1 MHILQQRAERAKL
14 QQLTDRAN
22 FDQPLSGTEEAAI
35 HGRWRSAQHHPSNS
49 RIEAGAGLRLITS
62 GWAGW
67 LRCADDGRRL
77 IFLFLMPGD
86 YIVPGLFNVHDCDL
100 ICLTPVRTVDASP
113 LARYGSTATPQS
125 SAMIERSGLRYRH
138 LLLDHLTR
146 LMLGSTT
153 SSIALLLIEL
163 HERSVQSGACVDG
176 RFSLPIGQ
184 RMLAASLG
192 RSTVQVNKVLSK
204 FQTDGLIRV
213 GYDWLEVVDPAALQS
228 LSGMTPRPL
237 ALPHHDRCTLTAAP
251 GAVNDIQLTN
261 KKTSRV

>member
-1 MHILQQRAERAKL
+1 MHILKQRAERANL
-14 QQLTDRAN
+14 QQLTDRAS
-22 FDQPLSGTEEAAI
+22 FDRPLSGTEEAAI
-35 HGRWRSAQHHPSNS
+35 HGLWRSARHHPSNS
-49 RIEAGAGLRLITS
+49 RIEAGSGLRLITS

-86 YIVPGLFNVHDCDL
+86 YIVPALFNVHDCNL
-100 ICLTPVRTVDASP
+100 VCLTPVRTVDASP
-113 LARYGSTATPQS
+113 LAEAGSTATPQS
-125 SAMIERSGLRYRH
+125 SAMIHRSGQRYRH

-146 LMLGSTT
+146 LMMGSTT

-163 HERSVQSGACVDG
+163 HERSVQSGACVNG

-213 GYDWLEVVDPAALQS
+213 GYDWLEVVDPTGLQS
-228 LSGMTPRPL
+228 LSGMTPRPQ
-237 ALPHHDRCTLTAAP
+237 PCDIMIH
-251 GAVNDIQLTN
+251 AV
-261 KKTSRV
+261 

>member
-1 MHILQQRAERAKL
+1 VHILHQRAERANLQKL
-14 QQLTDRAN
+14 IERTN
-22 FDQPLSGTEEAAI
+22 FDQPLTGVEEAAI
-35 HGRWRSAQHHPSNS
+35 QSLWRTAQHHPSNS
-49 RIEAGAGLRLITS
+49 RIDAGAGLRLITS

-86 YIVPGLFNVHDCDL
+86 YIVPALFNVHDCDL
-100 ICLTPVRTVDASP
+100 VCLTPVRTVDAAP
-113 LARYGSTATPQS
+113 LAETGSKATPQT
-125 SAMIERSGLRYRH
+125 SAMIDRSSLRYRH

-163 HERSVQSGACVDG
+163 HERSVRSGACDNG

-213 GYDWLEVVDPAALQS
+213 GYDWLEIMDPIALRS

-237 ALPHHDRCTLTAAP
+237 PCNIVVDT
-251 GAVNDIQLTN
+251 V
-261 KKTSRV
+261 